1 LSERVNSPIATEQTF
16 YVSSR
21 GSDSHAGTA
30 PQPFA
35 TLARAREAVRALDK
49 RHHRGVTVYLEAGIH
64 RLTETLRFYP
74 QDSGSP
80 ACPVTYA
87 AMPGQTAIVSGM
99 HPLSCRWEFWRDGI
113 WRCSVPEAASG
124 HLDFSRLFVNGVLQV
139 RARYPNYDPAGDKT
153 PGFSGHCY
161 AGSSYSKPGHCYPA
175 ALTPWPENRELF
187 YDPGTF
193 SAKPWAHPEDGVL
206 HVFAANYWGNM
217 QFQIAGRDDSA
228 GKLLLGCGGWQMN
241 AIYQGQGATG
251 IDRRSAFYVE
261 NIFEELDA
269 PREWYLDKREGWLYM
284 MPEPGVDLQTAA
296 VEAPTLQCLIQLR
309 GDTKEPVRHIH
320 FEGIHFTGSDVTYL
334 EPYEVPSLGDWSIH
348 RGGAVFFENAEDC
361 ELCNCEFSGLG
372 GNAVFVN
379 HRACGIRISGCH
391 FQDIGESAICLVG
404 KSHLDPAGKYHCPH
418 CGAEHQW
425 CWGHAS
431 SEIPSDCLIEN
442 NIIRGIGL
450 YGKQTAGI
458 FLSLSSRITMR
469 ANHIFNTPRAA
480 ICINDG
486 FHGGHL
492 VEDNDIHDTVLE
504 TGDHGP
510 FNSWGREPFW
520 CHAQS
525 HGPASHPAGDVLR
538 DARETTIIRHNRFR
552 DHGGWG
558 IDLDDGSSNYHVYDN
573 LCIGISVKLRE
584 GDFRLVENN
593 IFIHPA
599 NPPGAH
605 CGFENNRDVFRRNIV
620 LIRSGAENREGDVNF
635 SNDDSAGSV
644 VSLILPP
651 AKGHWFKEWNYN
663 LYFSDLGVFRANVCH
678 YSEGKRICRV
688 YGLSDWQML
697 GLDENSLYA
706 DPLFMDVDGGDF
718 RLSNDSPAIAL
729 GFKPFEIRKFGPQQE
744 QTQSREN
751 HLS

>member
-1 LSERVNSPIATEQTF
+1 MSNNVNSPIAAGRAF
-16 YVSSR
+16 YVASR
-21 GSDSHAGTA
+21 GSDSHDGTA
-30 PQPFA
+30 HQPFA
-35 TLARAREAVRALDK
+35 TLAWARDAVRALDK
-49 RHHRGVTVYLEAGIH
+49 RLLPGVTVYLEAGTH
-64 RLTETLRFYP
+64 LLSETLRFCP
-74 QDSGSP
+74 GDSGTP
-80 ACPVTYA
+80 TCPVTYA
-87 AMPGQTAIVSGM
+87 AMPGLPVIVSG
-99 HPLSCRWEFWRDGI
+99 SCRLDCHWEPWRDGI
-113 WRCSVPEAASG
+113 WRCPVPEAANG
-124 HLDFSRLFVNGVLQV
+124 QLDFSRLFVNGCLQI

-161 AGSSYSKPGHCYPA
+161 AGSSYGKPGHCYPA
-175 ALTPWPENRELF
+175 SPVPWPENRELS
-187 YDPGTF
+187 YDPSTF
-193 SAKPWAHPEDGVL
+193 TARKWSRPEEGVM

-217 QFQIAGRDDSA
+217 QFQLAGRDDT
-228 GKLLLGCGGWQMN
+228 KLLLGRGGWQLN

-251 IDRRSAFYVE
+251 IDQRSAFFVD

-269 PREWYLDKREGWLYM
+269 PGEWYLDKREGWLYL
-284 MPEPGVDLQTAA
+284 MPEPGVALATAV
-296 VEAPTLQCLIQLR
+296 VEAPVLQRLVEFR
-309 GDTKEPVRHIH
+309 GEAGSPVRHLH
-320 FEGIHFTGSDVTYL
+320 FEGIHFTGSDATFL
-334 EPYEVPSLGDWSIH
+334 EPYEAPSLGDWSIH
-348 RGGAVFFENAEDC
+348 RGGALLFDNAENC
-361 ELCNCEFSGLG
+361 ELRNCEFSGLG

-379 HRACGIRISGCH
+379 HRACGIRIADSH
-391 FQDIGESAICLVG
+391 FHGIGESAICLVG

-425 CWGHAS
+425 CWGDAS
-431 SEIPSDCLIEN
+431 CDIPSDCLIEN
-442 NIIRGIGL
+442 NTIHGIGL
-450 YGKQTAGI
+450 CGKQTAGV
-458 FLSLSSRITMR
+458 FLSLSNRITIR

-492 VEDNDIHDTVLE
+492 IEGNDIHDTVLE

-520 CHAQS
+520 CDAQS

-552 DHGGWG
+552 DHAGWG
-558 IDLDDGSSNYHVYDN
+558 IDLDDGSSNYHVYNN

-605 CGFENNRDVFRRNIV
+605 CGFENNSDVFRFNIV

-651 AKGHWFKEWNYN
+651 AKGTWFKEWDHN
-663 LYFSDLGVFRANVCH
+663 LYFSDLGAFRANVCH
-678 YSEGKRICRV
+678 YGEGKRICRI
-688 YGLSDWQML
+688 YDLSSWQKLEM
-697 GLDENSLYA
+697 DVHSLYA
-706 DPLFMDVDGGDF
+706 DPLFMDVDGGDY
-718 RLSNDSPAIAL
+718 RLRAGSPALAL
-729 GFKPFEIRKFGPQQE
+729 GFRPFDTAEFGPQPGTAQ
-744 QTQSREN
+744 N
-751 HLS
+751 H